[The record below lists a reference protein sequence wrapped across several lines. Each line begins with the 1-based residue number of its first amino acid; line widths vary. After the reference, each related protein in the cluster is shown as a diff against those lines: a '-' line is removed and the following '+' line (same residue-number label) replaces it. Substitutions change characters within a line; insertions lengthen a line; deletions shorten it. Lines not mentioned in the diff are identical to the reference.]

1 MATPQP
7 VLVKARGVFC
17 RHCGKPIHLSA
28 SFLKRETA
36 IKQNESELVDGLYS
50 KTFLARCRRCHREA
64 IYSLAQIVDFPQ
76 GGSRTS

>member
-1 MATPQP
+1 MATPHT
-7 VLVKARGVFC
+7 VLAKARGVFC

-28 SFLKRETA
+28 SLLRRETA
-36 IKQNESELVDGLYS
+36 IKQNEAQLADELYS